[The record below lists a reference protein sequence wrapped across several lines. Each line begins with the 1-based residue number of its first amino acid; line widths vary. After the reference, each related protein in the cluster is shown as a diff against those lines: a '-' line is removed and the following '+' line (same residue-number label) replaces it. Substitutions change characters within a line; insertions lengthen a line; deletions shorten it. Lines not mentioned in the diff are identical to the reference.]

1 MAELPA
7 TDTDLRAE
15 ARHLL
20 SLWETLSRQH
30 ISMAAGCACG
40 AGGVTLLLEDFE
52 QDIADYLLGEAER
65 NKRLEVIVFLRTH
78 AFIEDTQLWSL
89 SLLLKGLIDE
99 EGSVQPSPE
108 VRSGLLK
115 RLGRTLSSFAKLH
128 GSGD

>member
-65 NKRLEVIVFLRTH
+65 NKRVEVIAFLRAQ
-78 AFIEDTQLWSL
+78 AFMEETQLWSL
-89 SLLLKGLIDE
+89 SCLLKGLIDE
-99 EGSVQPSPE
+99 AGTVQPSAE
-108 VRSGLLK
+108 VSSGLLK

>member
-65 NKRLEVIVFLRTH
+65 NKRVEVIAFLRAQ
-78 AFIEDTQLWSL
+78 AFMEDTQLWSL
-89 SLLLKGLIDE
+89 SSLLTALIDE
-99 EGSVQPSPE
+99 DDKVMPSPE
-108 VRSGLLK
+108 VRTGLLK

-128 GSGD
+128 GSGR

>member
-1 MAELPA
+1 MVELPA
-7 TDTDLRAE
+7 TDADLRAE

-65 NKRLEVIVFLRTH
+65 HKRVEVIAFLRAQ

-99 EGSVQPSPE
+99 AGTVQPSAE
-108 VRSGLLK
+108 LSSGLLK

>member
-65 NKRLEVIVFLRTH
+65 NKRVEVIAFLRTQ
-78 AFIEDTQLWSL
+78 AFMEDTQLWSL
-89 SLLLKGLIDE
+89 FCLLKGLIDE
-99 EGSVQPSPE
+99 DGTVRPSAE
-108 VRSGLLK
+108 VSCGLLK